1 LKSEDIQKA
10 IVVGAGTMGGQIAWL
25 FAANGLKVAVYDA
38 SGEALAALPA
48 SMEKLAERFV
58 RHGRLSA
65 DQARRA
71 LERIEITADPDRA
84 AAGAELL
91 SESVPEDPDLK
102 GRVLADFHRRC
113 PPCTVFTTNTSTLLP
128 SRFAAACGRPERL
141 AALHFHDVS
150 LSSIV
155 DVMPHTG
162 TDPKVVELLAD
173 FCRRIGQV
181 PIVLSRESSGYVFN
195 AMLTR
200 LFEAALTLAAN
211 GVASVADID
220 RSWMGVTHMPVGPF
234 GIMDSIGL
242 KTVHQVCAYWAE
254 RRNDPQ
260 ARANAA
266 FVERLVAAGHLGVN
280 NGKGF
285 YSYPDPTFRRPD
297 FLAAAGHPRKGEI
310 P

>member
-1 LKSEDIQKA
+1 M
-10 IVVGAGTMGGQIAWL
+10 T
-25 FAANGLKVAVYDA
+25 
-38 SGEALAALPA
+38 P
-48 SMEKLAERFV
+48 
-58 RHGRLSA
+58 LSA
-65 DQARRA
+65 FLPVRSRG
-71 LERIEITADPDRA
+71 RIAPRCFDEQ
-84 AAGAELL
+84 GVLM
-91 SESVPEDPDLK
+91 SSVLRP
-102 GRVLADFHRRC
+102 
-113 PPCTVFTTNTSTLLP
+113 
-128 SRFAAACGRPERL
+128 RF
-141 AALHFHDVS
+141 
-150 LSSIV
+150 
-155 DVMPHTG
+155 
-162 TDPKVVELLAD
+162 
-173 FCRRIGQV
+173 
-181 PIVLSRESSGYVFN
+181 LSRESSGYVFN

-220 RSWMGVTHMPVGPF
+220 RSWMGITHMPVGPF